1 MLDFIGAKT
10 SVCIP
15 SKAVSG
21 FCSMTAARPRRP
33 NASSSDGVFNVES
46 VCQQLDVKE
55 LLSST
60 LAPHGFCDAENSFL
74 LERTIGHSF
83 LDQGSMH
90 FFEFSR
96 IFCAYNRGRSVDSVL

>member
-1 MLDFIGAKT
+1 
-10 SVCIP
+10 
-15 SKAVSG
+15 
-21 FCSMTAARPRRP
+21 MTAARPRRP
-33 NASSSDGVFNVES
+33 NASSNDGVFNVES

-60 LAPHGFCDAENSFL
+60 LAPHGFCDAENSFP

-96 IFCAYNRGRSVDSVL
+96 ILSRYNRGRSVDSVL